1 MLSNCARSSSR
12 PRLRSFL
19 AHLSESPCCVF
30 ALTATPSLR
39 GGMTAVAA
47 TLGIFGGFLIAY
59 QNSSGMTLLRP
70 TPPIFPRTRH

>member
-1 MLSNCARSSSR
+1 ML
-12 PRLRSFL
+12 
-19 AHLSESPCCVF
+19 

-59 QNSSGMTLLRP
+59 QNSSGTALMPPHPADVPPNATLTPSACALAEQHGSWACGKTRP
-70 TPPIFPRTRH
+70 T